1 MTHDKCP
8 TCGAERLEIENRFVS
23 TLWCPYCGTIQSVG
37 CTAYVP
43 RDRAAMAAEIA
54 TLTASRDKW
63 RGLAEKLV
71 DTVQSLAAG
80 HARLRELVEA
90 AYREGWKRGAVSI
103 HKSEAAEGLAWSI
116 SQARKAL
123 DQQPE
128 QTGNTNA

>member
-71 DTVQSLAAG
+71 DTVQSLADWLRWAADAVLVKPTAG
-80 HARLRELVEA
+80 E
-90 AYREGWKRGAVSI
+90 
-103 HKSEAAEGLAWSI
+103 
-116 SQARKAL
+116 KA
-123 DQQPE
+123 
-128 QTGNTNA
+128 